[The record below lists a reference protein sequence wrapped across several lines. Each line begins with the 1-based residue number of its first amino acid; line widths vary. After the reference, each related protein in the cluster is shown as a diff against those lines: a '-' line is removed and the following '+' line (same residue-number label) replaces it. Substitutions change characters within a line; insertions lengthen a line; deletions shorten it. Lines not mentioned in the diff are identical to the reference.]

1 MLFDN
6 QRADDIFRESDSYP
20 KQRNAKMTNQ
30 SLELLNGIQKFLLD
44 FANANQIDLRKEF
57 GSVEEFKKFVI
68 ALAFDQLVKLGVPV
82 KDAFDMVLGDG
93 EYDKLVEKA
102 WAAAQ

>member
-1 MLFDN
+1 MS
-6 QRADDIFRESDSYP
+6 IIVRESDSNTNNGTQ
-20 KQRNAKMTNQ
+20 KMKSQR
-30 SLELLNGIQKFLLD
+30 LELLNGIQKMLIK

-57 GSVEEFKKFVI
+57 GSVEDFKKFVV

-93 EYDKLVEKA
+93 EYDKLVEKV